1 MNNFSKI
8 ISILNKKERKAFFL
22 IILLSFLNSILDFL
36 SIGAIYPLTS
46 SILNVKSN
54 SALIEKINIFIKE
67 NLGLDLI
74 VFYLIIIILIFIL
87 RNIFNILF

>member
-1 MNNFSKI
+1 MNNFFKI

-46 SILNVKSN
+46 SLNL
-54 SALIEKINIFIKE
+54 AITF
-67 NLGLDLI
+67 
-74 VFYLIIIILIFIL
+74 
-87 RNIFNILF
+87 LFVVSYNG